1 MHKNDAH
8 LYSNIY
14 GSHPFYLDTRY
25 FEVDGKGNHTPVAS
39 DKTDPSKKYVS
50 YSHGVF
56 VRNAHGQEVLT
67 GDRNLTW
74 RTLGGSVDLTFYS
87 GPTQEEVTKNYQR
100 STIGLPTMQQ
110 YFTFGFHQCRWGYQ
124 NWSVVEDVVSTF
136 ENFQIPLETIW

>member
-100 STIGLPTMQQ
+100 STIGLPAMQQ